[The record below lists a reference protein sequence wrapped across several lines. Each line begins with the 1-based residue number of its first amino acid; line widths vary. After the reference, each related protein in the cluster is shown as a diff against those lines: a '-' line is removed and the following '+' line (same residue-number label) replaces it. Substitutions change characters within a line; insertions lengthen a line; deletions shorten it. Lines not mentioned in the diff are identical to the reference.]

1 MFQIV
6 LYENYKKIKVL
17 HTYSRLYD
25 ANNRLKILNNKETF
39 LPKKFIYRDKK
50 LTEVNYKV
58 FLFKKKEEGDKS
70 ILIRDNFGKIIT
82 ESLESDEWVI
92 IDEAGYQIE
101 EQFNVTG
108 ANRKLNASEILNH
121 VLLPKL
127 STKNTKQVF
136 MLNNK
141 IVIEGDY
148 LNMVTCKNLDEC
160 IRLYNKIRKYC
171 FDSKIKDVLFFG
183 SIQKVD
189 RKTWYKRIHAITGIS
204 YNRLYRNCSR

>member
-17 HTYSRLYD
+17 HTYTRLYD
-25 ANNRLKILNNKETF
+25 ANNRLKILNNKEPF
-39 LPKKFIYRDKK
+39 LSKKFIYRDKK

-82 ESLESDEWVI
+82 ESLESNEWVV
-92 IDEAGYQIE
+92 IDEANYQIE

-108 ANRKLNASEILNH
+108 ANRKLTALEILNH
-121 VLLPKL
+121 VLLPNL
-127 STKNTKQVF
+127 STKNTKQVC

-141 IVIEGDY
+141 IVIEGEF
-148 LNMVTCKNLDEC
+148 LHMVTCKNLDEC
-160 IRLYNKIRKYC
+160 VRLYNKIRKYC
-171 FDSKIKDVLFFG
+171 FDFKIKDVLFFG

-189 RKTWYKRIHAITGIS
+189 RKVWYKKIHNITGIS

>member
-17 HTYSRLYD
+17 HTYTRLYD
-25 ANNRLKILNNKETF
+25 ANNRLKILNSKETY

-50 LTEVNYKV
+50 LTEVNYKI
-58 FLFKKKEEGDKS
+58 FLFKRKEEGDKS

-82 ESLESDEWVI
+82 QSLESPEWVV
-92 IDEAGYQIE
+92 IDEANYEIE
-101 EQFNVTG
+101 EQFNVTD
-108 ANRKLNASEILNH
+108 ANRKLTAIEVLNH
-121 VLLPKL
+121 VILPNV
-127 STKNTKQVF
+127 SDKNTKQVF

-141 IVIEGDY
+141 LVIEGDY

-160 IRLYNKIRKYC
+160 IRLYNKIRKHC
-171 FDSKIKDVLFFG
+171 FDLKIKNILFFG

-189 RKTWYKRIHAITGIS
+189 RKLWYKKIHNVTGVG
-204 YNRLYRNCSR
+204 YNRLYRSCSR

>member
-25 ANNRLKILNNKETF
+25 ANNRLKILNNKESF
-39 LPKKFIYRDKK
+39 LPKKYIYRDKK
-50 LTEVNYKV
+50 LTEVNYKI
-58 FLFKKKEEGDKS
+58 FLFKKKEDGDKS
-70 ILIRDNFGKIIT
+70 ILIRDDFGKIIT
-82 ESLESDEWVI
+82 DSLESNEWVVM
-92 IDEAGYQIE
+92 DESDYQIE

-108 ANRKLNASEILNH
+108 ANRKLSALEILNH
-121 VLLPKL
+121 VVLPNV
-127 STKNTKQVF
+127 SSKNTKQVV

-141 IVIEGDY
+141 IVVEGDH
-148 LNMVTCKNLDEC
+148 LHMITCKNLEEC
-160 IRLYNKIRKYC
+160 VRLYNKIRKHC
-171 FDSKIKDVLFFG
+171 FDLKIKDVLFFG

-189 RKTWYKRIHAITGIS
+189 RKTWYKKIHNITGIS

>member
-6 LYENYKKIKVL
+6 LYENYKKVKVL
-17 HTYSRLYD
+17 HTYTRLYD
-25 ANNRLKILNNKETF
+25 ANNRLKILNNKEPF
-39 LPKKFIYRDKK
+39 LSKKFIYRDKK

-82 ESLESDEWVI
+82 SLLENSEWVV
-92 IDEAGYQIE
+92 IDEANYNIE

-108 ANRKLNASEILNH
+108 ANRKLTAIEILNH
-121 VLLPKL
+121 VVLPKT
-127 STKNTKQVF
+127 SEKNTKQIF

-141 IVIEGDY
+141 LVIEGEH
-148 LNMVTCKNLDEC
+148 LNMVTCKNVDEC
-160 IRLYNKIRKYC
+160 VRLYNKIRKYC
-171 FDSKIKDVLFFG
+171 YDLKIKWILFFG

-189 RKTWYKRIHAITGIS
+189 RKLWYKKIHNLTGVG
-204 YNRLYRNCSR
+204 YNRLYRVSSR

>member
-25 ANNRLKILNNKETF
+25 ANNRLKILNNKESF

-70 ILIRDNFGKIIT
+70 ILVRDDFGKIIT
-82 ESLESDEWVI
+82 DSLENEEWVVI
-92 IDEAGYQIE
+92 AESEYQIE

-108 ANRKLNASEILNH
+108 ANRKLSALEILNH
-121 VLLPKL
+121 VVLPNV
-127 STKNTKQVF
+127 SSKNTKQIV

-141 IVIEGDY
+141 IVVEGDY
-148 LNMVTCKNLDEC
+148 LHMITCKNLEEC
-160 IRLYNKIRKYC
+160 IRLYNKIRKHC
-171 FDSKIKDVLFFG
+171 FDLKIKVILFFG

-189 RKTWYKRIHAITGIS
+189 RKTWYKKIHNVTGIS

>member
-70 ILIRDNFGKIIT
+70 ILIRDSFGKIIT
-82 ESLESDEWVI
+82 ESLESDEWVV
-92 IDEAGYQIE
+92 IDEANYQIE

-148 LNMVTCKNLDEC
+148 LHMVTCKNLDEC

-189 RKTWYKRIHAITGIS
+189 RKVWYKKIHVITGIS
-204 YNRLYRNCSR
+204 YNRLYRDSSR